1 MDHWNQWCQYAYAC
15 FYTKSLFCLC
25 VCNAIRMHTHS
36 CQGWSS
42 RTHTHTHA
50 LNSLISSLHSRA
62 LGGGISYYVKIVCP
76 VYMYVP
82 VGQSVSVWW
91 CMYMYVCSA
100 CLALRPS
107 GGSSV
112 RGNSLWP
119 EGKAQ
124 CSRMIPQETED
135 LAAKE
140 SRRLLAVPY
149 PLERQWHTVSPS
161 AEGGDCMPFSRWR

>member
-1 MDHWNQWCQYAYAC
+1 MR
-15 FYTKSLFCLC
+15 
-25 VCNAIRMHTHS
+25 V
-36 CQGWSS
+36 
-42 RTHTHTHA
+42 
-50 LNSLISSLHSRA
+50 
-62 LGGGISYYVKIVCP
+62 
-76 VYMYVP
+76 
-82 VGQSVSVWW
+82 SVSVRV
-91 CMYMYVCSA
+91 MYVHVCIVRA

-140 SRRLLAVPY
+140 SRRLLAIPY

-161 AEGGDCMPFSRWR
+161 AEGDGCMPFYLWR